1 MAMDPRDPDVLYAGT
16 GEGFFN
22 LDAIR
27 GAGIFRTTDGAT
39 WKRLPATANE
49 SFAAVNR
56 LSVSANGKTLLA
68 ATGAGLFRSSDAD
81 RSTWTSVLAGAV
93 ADVKFRPGSST
104 HAVAGGLD
112 DGRAHYSTNGGRT
125 WKAAAHQG
133 TWSGRVELAWSAANP
148 AVVYASVQM
157 RHGEI
162 WRSTD
167 GGRSFE
173 RRRTAA
179 ADGAPAPYLGD
190 QGWYDN
196 AIWAGDPTDEDL
208 VIVGGIDLWRSVD
221 GGDTL
226 AEISTWWAPGS
237 AHADHHAI
245 VSHPGYDGGANRTVF
260 FGNDGGIY
268 KAVDVRAL
276 GAEAEPP
283 YVAGWTELVNNY
295 GVTQF
300 YGGAGNATSGR
311 IVGGA
316 QDNGTICFDP
326 ARGTEGWTTVFG
338 GDGGW
343 CAADPTDPQVFYGEY
358 VYLNIHRNE
367 DGGTSDD
374 VEGDRYISGQF
385 WNVAAGDWDWKAVPF
400 RIPDAMNFDALFI
413 APFVLDPNEPNRIL
427 AGGLSLWRTN
437 DAKASNTPT
446 SGPSWEAIKPG
457 AGSHISA
464 IAVAPGDSDVVWV
477 GHEDG
482 RVFRATDASAA
493 QPAWQRMDG
502 LGPRPLQAERYCTR
516 IAIDPA
522 DTDIV
527 YVAFGGYV
535 SANVW
540 GSRDGGATW
549 ANLGAALPAAPV
561 KAIAVHPRR
570 TSFVYVGT
578 EVGIFGSED
587 GGRTW
592 SPTNEGPTNCAV
604 DDLFWMGETLV
615 CATHGRGMF
624 RIDLSQV

>member
-1 MAMDPRDPDVLYAGT
+1 
-16 GEGFFN
+16 
-22 LDAIR
+22 
-27 GAGIFRTTDGAT
+27 
-39 WKRLPATANE
+39 
-49 SFAAVNR
+49 
-56 LSVSANGKTLLA
+56 
-68 ATGAGLFRSSDAD
+68 
-81 RSTWTSVLAGAV
+81 
-93 ADVKFRPGSST
+93 
-104 HAVAGGLD
+104 
-112 DGRAHYSTNGGRT
+112 
-125 WKAAAHQG
+125 
-133 TWSGRVELAWSAANP
+133 
-148 AVVYASVQM
+148 
-157 RHGEI
+157 
-162 WRSTD
+162 
-167 GGRSFE
+167 
-173 RRRTAA
+173 
-179 ADGAPAPYLGD
+179 
-190 QGWYDN
+190 
-196 AIWAGDPTDEDL
+196 

-245 VSHPGYDGGANRTVF
+245 VSHPGYDGGPNRTVF

-268 KAVDVRAL
+268 RAADVRAL
-276 GAEAEPP
+276 GGEPEPP
-283 YVAGWTELVNNY
+283 HVAGWTELVNNY

-300 YGGAGNATSGR
+300 YGGAGNAASGR

-326 ARGTEGWTTVFG
+326 ARGTEGWTTIFG

-343 CAADPTDPQVFYGEY
+343 CAADPTDPRVLYGEY

-367 DGGTSDD
+367 DGGASDD

-385 WNVAAGDWDWKAVPF
+385 WNPAAGDWDWKAVPF